1 MKSLLELSLD
11 IMASVSSISLVIS
24 LVCKLWMSNDYD
36 VLLNKII
43 GTSIIL
49 LIASVFFF
57 GLWCYRPKS

>member
-1 MKSLLELSLD
+1 MKSILELSLD
-11 IMASVSSISLVIS
+11 IMASVSSISLVIA

-36 VLLNKII
+36 VLLSKII

-57 GLWCYRPKS
+57 GLWCYSPKS